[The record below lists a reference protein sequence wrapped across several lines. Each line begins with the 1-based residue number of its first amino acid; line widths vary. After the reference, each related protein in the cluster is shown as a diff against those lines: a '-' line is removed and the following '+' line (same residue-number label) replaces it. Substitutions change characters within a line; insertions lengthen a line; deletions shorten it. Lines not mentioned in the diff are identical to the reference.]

1 MKYVVENDLYNFEAW
16 SGGKD
21 TLDDLK
27 NLCTKAELEMIE
39 ECIQDCLSEDTSD
52 IEGMVSD
59 TQINDMLWFER
70 DWIASLLGYNNY
82 DEFLKDR

>member
-59 TQINDMLWFER
+59 TQINDILWFER